1 VEFDETKL
9 RPFLIRNYSPANQAM
24 QEAFQELLEKKFNDV
39 EPESLENRLNEIVVT
54 ARKMTA
60 RDSHRRVNFTS
71 DLLSQNDEYFNG
83 VPETRP
89 SA

>member
-1 VEFDETKL
+1 MEFDEIKL

-24 QEAFQELLEKKFNDV
+24 QEAFQELLETKFNDE
-39 EPESLENRLNEIVVT
+39 EPEELENRLNEIVVT

-60 RDSHRRVNFTS
+60 RVSHRRANFTS

-89 SA
+89 TA